1 MYELYVCGWYL
12 YVMCG
17 MLGYILSGFWINCA
31 LHSASMVALGETCNG
46 LSLILTCDFFLFF
59 PISFIIAWSSL
70 DSRGGGSLKHATHSA
85 LASDLGQR
93 LYFSAENN
101 PKDAR
106 LQIKNVILSDGGVY
120 RCRVDFFNAATR
132 NLRVN
137 LSLVGK
143 CILSLMYF
151 FPDLFNI
158 ISYKERMRFKI
169 MKHTACVCLDIGNG

>member
-1 MYELYVCGWYL
+1 MYVVC
-12 YVMCG
+12 VR
-17 MLGYILSGFWINCA
+17 YIHYQGFWLNGIVH
-31 LHSASMVALGETCNG
+31 LVALGDTCNG
-46 LSLILTCDFFLFF
+46 LSLILFLFSSNLF
-59 PISFIIAWSSL
+59 HHCSL
-70 DSRGGGSLKHATHSA
+70 DSRGGGSLKQATHSA

-143 CILSLMYF
+143 CILSLIF
-151 FPDLFNI
+151 FPDLFNMFGFI
-158 ISYKERMRFKI
+158 FVSYIRSEAHRLYLFNRNGWRQI
-169 MKHTACVCLDIGNG
+169 CLFAKYTVPVHLRK